1 MAPKEAWTFGS
12 LKLSVLVK
20 EAACC
25 ASTATGDVARRAV
38 TVGVRGV
45 VLVSSKPNGAIA
57 IQRGIGISLADSVRC
72 VGGHHE
78 WRCVIP
84 SSYFVSDSSPP
95 RDKRGAQVDGKWRDC
110 WGQICPPTRLEPA
123 AAGSM
128 SPYEKV
134 YRLYA

>member
-78 WRCVIP
+78 RVCNSELVFCLRLI
-84 SSYFVSDSSPP
+84 SSAGGETKGGRRSMTNGEIVGDRSVLRRAWSRPQ
-95 RDKRGAQVDGKWRDC
+95 RGQ
-110 WGQICPPTRLEPA
+110 
-123 AAGSM
+123 
-128 SPYEKV
+128 
-134 YRLYA
+134 